1 MKRDQLTHLAEAAE
15 LTDEQKAVIL
25 EAYIESLFDEGEDA
39 LAAFWEIRVAHGF

>member
-1 MKRDQLTHLAEAAE
+1 MEFETVERGE

-39 LAAFWEIRVAHGF
+39 LAAF